1 MKMKHI
7 MVFVAVMAFTTV
19 LAEAKGGGDRDCTR
33 AKKCNQECAQDC
45 TKEQKQ
51 DCSKEC
57 TKGCDKK
64 QARDGSCGK

>member
-7 MVFVAVMAFTTV
+7 MVIVAGMAFATV
-19 LAEAKGGGDRDCTR
+19 LAEAKGGGDRNC
-33 AKKCNQECAQDC
+33 AKKCDQECAQDC

-51 DCSKEC
+51 DC
-57 TKGCDKK
+57 TKACAKDCDKK